1 MKKLGFEE
9 DICDRRRH
17 KQLRFSYNDVLWTEL
32 WRKKPNSAY
41 RRNRKRVK
49 MRDFLNPVR

>member
-9 DICDRRRH
+9 DICDRKRH

-32 WRKKPNSAY
+32 WRKNQIALEEIE
-41 RRNRKRVK
+41 NE
-49 MRDFLNPVR
+49 